1 MRLASHLFVFAIC
14 IGTTWNY
21 VVANDLNLT
30 TKATNDMGSFKVPA
44 GSCDIRV
51 ETSSL
56 GGFPI
61 LSLPSKTEKRHRVDD
76 VNSYAFTAT
85 GVLLYSVNP
94 IYGVPGIYLF
104 NCASRKVRRLVS
116 PKHLD
121 NAYPRGAD
129 YFELVG
135 VSGTKV
141 LFYYAPDID
150 SVDVKVVRNPNS
162 LYETDFDGKPFGKVN

>member
-1 MRLASHLFVFAIC
+1 MRLPPRLFAIAIC

-21 VVANDLNLT
+21 VVADDLDLT

-61 LSLPSKTEKRHRVDD
+61 LSLPSKSGKRRRVDD
-76 VNSYAFTAT
+76 VNSYAFTVT
-85 GVLLYSVNP
+85 GNLLYSVNP
-94 IYGVPGIYLF
+94 IYGNPGIYLF
-104 NCASRKVRRLVS
+104 NCASTKVRRLVS
-116 PKHLD
+116 PKHID
-121 NAYPRGAD
+121 TAYPRGAD

-135 VSGTKV
+135 LSGKRI

-150 SVDVKVVRNPNS
+150 SVDVNVVRNPNS
-162 LYETDFDGKPFGKVN
+162 LYETDFDGKPSGKVN